1 VDIAVKRVGQT
12 AAHKNGAQIKGS
24 TSLILRFKLVMD
36 NRELHN
42 SHLQQTKYLVHQQQ
56 IVGTSG
62 ICITHA
68 A

>member
-36 NRELHN
+36 NRELH
-42 SHLQQTKYLVHQQQ
+42 QQQ